1 MIGYPYQA
9 GAFLASLTL
18 AARPLSILF
27 VLLILIF
34 SNNSGQ
40 NFSTTFKCCI
50 IKAELNDLFL
60 TEYDEKLHE
69 RPLREED
76 RMEGIK

>member
-1 MIGYPYQA
+1 MIQISA
-9 GAFLASLTL
+9 GAFLISPDSCRKASVHLVC
-18 AARPLSILF
+18 SF
-27 VLLILIF
+27 DSDF

>member
-1 MIGYPYQA
+1 MSFKISSCFWGWLNCY
-9 GAFLASLTL
+9 
-18 AARPLSILF
+18 
-27 VLLILIF
+27 LLILIF